1 MAGITRRGT
10 LALGL
15 AAAAYRPAQAENAPG
30 VTDNEI
36 RIGSTQPFSG
46 PASAFGAIGR

>member
-1 MAGITRRGT
+1 MPGITRRGT

-15 AAAAYRPAQAENAPG
+15 AVVASSRAWAENAPG
-30 VTDNEI
+30 VTDSEI

-46 PASAFGAIGR
+46 PASAFGHCH